1 MDVKFSQL
9 QFLMKAISGFI
20 SNWSINT
27 KLSRFKWEP
36 PFIRIKTDIYDSIN
50 PIYYEEKK
58 KSNRGRKKKEKK
70 KSGSFDSNIAFY
82 IRNPLI
88 KKTKN
93 KTSSN
98 KDFIVR
104 IFNKGKIVCVGILH
118 EKMEDFL
125 YAFVEI
131 KKYLIRYIMRYLLV
145 FNFPIDFCRRY
156 YDYLQNNI
164 NLIEYHSTL
173 ENYQFH
179 VNYFLNIE
187 KIRIFYDKSSSEII
201 NIDLNNLYTFLTKKC
216 SEGEFTYDTNS
227 ILEKLEEKE
236 SIKKNVVSKQKLY
249 ELLFLEIDLKMIYV
263 DFIDIWET
271 FPDNVKS
278 SIKIKTIYLKEYIK
292 FRLKKHVENILVL
305 GYHNVESIYFKEEK
319 KTLIVTKKVNSQNIS
334 IRIFGTNCINIQGAR
349 DVETVKIV
357 YEDLKET
364 FRENLDLLYLKD
376 NPPLLSY
383 KEILDN

>member
-249 ELLFLEIDLKMIYV
+249 
-263 DFIDIWET
+263 
-271 FPDNVKS
+271 
-278 SIKIKTIYLKEYIK
+278 
-292 FRLKKHVENILVL
+292 
-305 GYHNVESIYFKEEK
+305 
-319 KTLIVTKKVNSQNIS
+319 
-334 IRIFGTNCINIQGAR
+334 
-349 DVETVKIV
+349 
-357 YEDLKET
+357 
-364 FRENLDLLYLKD
+364 
-376 NPPLLSY
+376 
-383 KEILDN
+383 